1 MRNVLVS
8 VVVTL
13 ALGTLP
19 TAAAAAPLPIPEK
32 DPFFVAPA
40 NLSSL
45 KPGAIVRTRAI
56 QPRVLEIPVPAKGW
70 QLLYRTSDRRG
81 RATVTA
87 TTLLVPTVTATF
99 AKGPRPLVSY
109 QTAEDGVSTR
119 CAPSYALSAGLRG
132 GLTGSYSEV
141 PLASSMLLRG
151 WAVALPDYEGMRSE
165 FLVADVAAKGVL
177 DGLRAVRNFSDAGLA
192 ESPIGIWG
200 YSGGAF
206 ATANAA
212 QLQQAYAPEL
222 PVKGVALGGL
232 LGDVRATIDAFSGSI
247 AGGAIPMGMHGF
259 DRSYPELRIRDRLN
273 AYGQEKFDESAAD
286 CIFDAVPR
294 TPFLRVDQIEASP
307 GTLDQDDV
315 AAMLRENSPVG
326 RAGAPLAPVYEYHA
340 LLDELAP
347 IAPARA
353 VLRNYCAAGV
363 AVEHRTKL
371 VGEHL
376 TEIGAGAAE
385 AMGFLAHR
393 FAGKPPVNTCG
404 SIPR

>member
-1 MRNVLVS
+1 MRNAIVS
-8 VVVTL
+8 VLSAV
-13 ALGTLP
+13 ALCALP
-19 TAAAAAPLPIPEK
+19 TSASGAPLPIPEK
-32 DPFFVAPA
+32 DPFFAAPA
-40 NLSSL
+40 NLSKL
-45 KPGAIVRTRAI
+45 KPGAIIRTRAI
-56 QPRVLEIPVPAKGW
+56 QPKVYEIPVPAKGW

-87 TTLLVPTVTATF
+87 TTLLVPTVTA
-99 AKGPRPLVSY
+99 AVSRGPRPLVSY

-119 CAPSYALSAGLRG
+119 CAPSYAVSTGLQG

-151 WAVALPDYEGMRSE
+151 WAVALPDYEGMLSE

-177 DGLRAVRNFSDAGLA
+177 DGLRAVRNFKTAGLSA
-192 ESPIGIWG
+192 SPIGIWG

-212 QLQQAYAPEL
+212 QLHKAHAPEL
-222 PVKGVALGGL
+222 PIKAVALGGL
-232 LGDVRATIDAFSGSI
+232 LGDVRATIDVFSGSF

-259 DRSYPELRIRDRLN
+259 NRSYPELRIRDRLN
-273 AYGQEKFDESAAD
+273 AYGQKKFDESAAD

-294 TPFLRVDQIEASP
+294 TPFLRVEQIEAKP
-307 GTLDQDDV
+307 GTLDQSDV

-326 RAGAPLAPVYEYHA
+326 RAGVPMAPVYEYHA

-347 IAPARA
+347 IGPARA

-363 AVEHRTKL
+363 AVEHRAKL

-376 TEIGAGAAE
+376 TEIGAGAPQ
-385 AMGFLAHR
+385 AMGFLANR